1 MIKRRVSVDV
11 IRVTTEVPSTI
22 ISPVIGS
29 FITAAVRPTPVLPL
43 PVKRGVIQNHQSDHC
58 ILMFPRYVV
67 DHFVFDFREK
77 M

>member
-1 MIKRRVSVDV
+1 MIKRRISVDV

-43 PVKRGVIQNHQSDHC
+43 PVKRSVHVIQNHQSDQ
-58 ILMFPRYVV
+58 FG
-67 DHFVFDFREK
+67 F
-77 M
+77 